1 MKRIAAIGLAFI
13 IMLIPIIGVS
23 CSEEGKEDGL
33 TQEHIAQVISDTT
46 SAAGEAAVYK
56 FDMDMSTT
64 MSLSGGISPGTLSME
79 MDSTGVIDIANEAMQ
94 MFMTM
99 TMDIPE
105 LGEEEVELETY
116 IIDEWQYMKASG
128 EGWMKT
134 NVTPEV
140 WETQNQIEQQIELL
154 SSGGVDSIGSEVS
167 GGIDCYKIEIT
178 PTDMGLLSEMML
190 EQYGTEAMPDLEELF
205 SSTSIDYTL
214 WVAKD
219 SYLLIKVAG
228 NISME
233 LSPEDVGASNS
244 DFQKMDMDM
253 VLEVV
258 FYDYNQPV
266 TIELPPGAELAIEVP
281 GF

>member
-1 MKRIAAIGLAFI
+1 VVTGLAFA
-13 IMLIPIIGVS
+13 IMLIPLIGIS
-23 CSEEGKEDGL
+23 CSEEGEEDKL
-33 TQEHIAQVISDTT
+33 TQQQIAQVISDTT
-46 SAAGEAAVYK
+46 SAAGEAGAYK
-56 FDMDMSTT
+56 FDMDMSMT
-64 MSLSGGISPGTLSME
+64 MNVSGGFSPGTLSME
-79 MDSTGVIDIANEAMQ
+79 MDSNGVIDMVNEAML

-105 LGEEEVELETY
+105 WGEEELELETY

-128 EGWMKT
+128 EGWTKT

-140 WETQNQIEQQIELL
+140 WETANQIEQQIELL
-154 SSGGVDSIGSEVS
+154 SSGLVDSIGSEVS

-178 PTDMGLLSEMML
+178 PTDLGLLSEMML
-190 EQYGTEAMPDLEELF
+190 EQYGTEGMPDLEELF

-233 LSPEDVGASNS
+233 LSPEDVGASYN
-244 DFQKMDMDM
+244 DFEKMDMDM
-253 VLEVV
+253 VMEVA

-266 TIELPPGAELAIEVP
+266 TIKLPPGAQWATEVP
-281 GF
+281 SF

>member
-1 MKRIAAIGLAFI
+1 VRRTAAIGLAFV

-23 CSEEGKEDGL
+23 CSEEGKEDGI
-33 TQEHIAQVISDTT
+33 TQEQIAQVIFDTT
-46 SAAGEAAVYK
+46 SAASEADAYK
-56 FDMDMSTT
+56 FDMDMSMT
-64 MSLSGGISPGTLSME
+64 MNVSGGISPGTLSME
-79 MDSTGVIDIANEAMQ
+79 MDSNGVIDMANEAMQ

-128 EGWMKT
+128 EGWTKT

-140 WETQNQIEQQIELL
+140 WETANQIEQQIELL
-154 SSGGVDSIGSEVS
+154 SSGLVDSIGSEVS
-167 GGIDCYKIEIT
+167 GGIDCYKVEIT

-190 EQYGTEAMPDLEELF
+190 EQYGTDAMLDLEELF
-205 SSTSIDYTL
+205 SSTSINYTL

-233 LSPEDVGASNS
+233 LSPEDVGASYN
-244 DFQKMDMDM
+244 DFERMDMDIVM
-253 VLEVV
+253 EVV

-266 TIELPPGAELAIEVP
+266 TIELPSGAKWATEVP
-281 GF
+281 SF